1 MGVSVDVD
9 VVVGLVE
16 GVPAV
21 EEIGHQYMFA
31 CILFDFTAKVLL
43 FFHTVL

>member
-16 GVPAV
+16 GVAAIEKV
-21 EEIGHQYMFA
+21 GHQHLLA
-31 CILFDFTAKVLL
+31 CILLDFTAKVLL